1 MRRPVF
7 AVLAAFAALTSCAP
21 VADGGA
27 KGPAMSN
34 ARQCFNVNQVTNF
47 RQGRG
52 GELFIRVLRSDVYE
66 LNTAGGCFELD
77 SAIQLALI
85 PDGGTVG
92 TRLCTDDWARVVV
105 PGSTAPTTVCRVRIS
120 RKLTAEQIAA
130 LPERHRP

>member
-1 MRRPVF
+1 MLRPVF

-21 VADGGA
+21 VASGGPT
-27 KGPAMSN
+27 GPAVSN

-85 PDGGTVG
+85 PDGGLTG
-92 TRLCTDDWARVVV
+92 ARLCTDDWARIVV
-105 PGSTAPTTVCRVRIS
+105 PGSTANPGVCRVQVR
-120 RKLTAEQIAA
+120 RALTPQEVAA
-130 LPERHRP
+130 LPASQRP